1 MKNILF
7 LDIGSKDTKYALYT
21 IKEENIK
28 NGTDFIESLLIGIE
42 ETKGINL
49 GRVNDYYDY
58 ENFINEILKKIKQET
73 DINSIDNIFISVGGY
88 NLYTTIFSLKEEVN
102 NLEITGQF
110 IENWIS
116 GKAKI
121 GKIDTQKFVALP
133 EDYENIVS
141 ILPRM
146 YIIDSID
153 RVYNPF
159 GLTAKNSIEVELLIC
174 SIGNEYKKTILKP
187 FEKLSYEFSDNF
199 SLAQKNT
206 VSFLPNIVNYSK
218 ALGSYKVLKNYPP
231 FAVMDLG
238 YSTTEVIIILE
249 GNPYTRVYIKRGI
262 KHLIKDISF
271 SLGADLEESEKILF
285 EIGDIYK
292 KEDEFYLNYNPI
304 FSSKTATKERVSKN
318 ILLETVI
325 YPRLEEIANLIK
337 VAIQNVFNI
346 SIISNFILVGGGAKI
361 KGINKLF
368 SNVFEAKFSFFDCP
382 DQKFSDYQLIN
393 LYGMKEHFLFK
404 LTEEYKKNKYPALK
418 FVNKTSSKNVI
429 EKMWQF
435 FRNYFF

>member
-7 LDIGSKDTKYALYT
+7 LDIGSRDTKYAVFTL
-21 IKEENIK
+21 KEDSIK
-28 NGTDFIESLLIGIE
+28 NDSDLLEPLLIGLE
-42 ETKGINL
+42 NTKGINL
-49 GRVNDYYDY
+49 GRVVDYYDY
-58 ENFINEILKKIKQET
+58 ENFVNELLKKIKQET
-73 DINSIDNIFISVGGY
+73 NINSIDNIFIAIGGY

-102 NLEITGQF
+102 NIEITGQF
-110 IENWIS
+110 IESWIL

-121 GKIDTQKFVALP
+121 GKIDAQKFVALP
-133 EDYENIVS
+133 EDYENIIS

-159 GLTAKNSIEVELLIC
+159 GLSAKNSIEVELLIC

-187 FEKLSYEFSDNF
+187 FEKLAYEFSDNF
-199 SLAQKNT
+199 SLVQKNT

-231 FAVMDLG
+231 FAIMDLG

-249 GNPYTRVYIKRGI
+249 GNPYVRVYVKKGI
-262 KHLIKDISF
+262 RNLLKDISF

-292 KEDEFYLNYNPI
+292 KEDEFYLDYNPI
-304 FSSKTATKERVSKN
+304 FSSKSVTKERVSKS
-318 ILLETVI
+318 ILLDTVI
-325 YPRLEEIANLIK
+325 YPRLEEIANFIK
-337 VAIQNVFNI
+337 IAIQNVFNLN
-346 SIISNFILVGGGAKI
+346 IISNFILVGGGAKI
-361 KGINKLF
+361 KGINRLF
-368 SNVFEAKFSFFDCP
+368 SNIFETKFSFFDCP
-382 DQKFSDYQLIN
+382 DQRFSDYQLIN

-404 LTEEYKKNKYPALK
+404 LTEEYKRNKYPTLK
-418 FVNKTSSKNVI
+418 VVNNTSSRNVI
-429 EKMWQF
+429 QKMWQF